1 MSTASTAA
9 PNANAPNASAPNASA
24 TTTGRPTAT
33 NRTTIVQNFDTFL
46 NLLTTQLKNQNP
58 LEPLNTNEFTQQ
70 LVQFASV
77 EQQLKS
83 NETLTALLT
92 SAQTSTLTN
101 AAAFLGNSITA
112 DGKTTRLQGGAATW
126 QLTAPRAASEAVM
139 TIKDSTGAVV
149 STQKKALTIGQ
160 QSFTWDGRTSTGAVA
175 PDGDYSITVTARD
188 ASGQDMAIGTQLTGT
203 VDGVDLS
210 GKVPTLLV
218 GSSRIPLTS
227 VTSVRRT

>member
-9 PNANAPNASAPNASA
+9 ASASTA
-24 TTTGRPTAT
+24 TPGTKTAT

-58 LEPLNTNEFTQQ
+58 LEPLDTNQFTQQ

-83 NETLTALLT
+83 NDTLSALLT

-101 AAAFLGNSITA
+101 AAAFLGNNITA

-126 QLTAPRAASEAVM
+126 QLTAPRAASEAVI
-139 TIKDSTGAVV
+139 TIKDASGAVV

-160 QSFTWDGRTSTGAVA
+160 QSFAWDGRTSTGAVA

-188 ASGQDMAIGTQLTGT
+188 ASGQDMAVATELTGT

-210 GKVPTLLV
+210 GAVPTLLV

-227 VTSVRRT
+227 VTSVRRI

>member
-1 MSTASTAA
+1 MTTASTAA
-9 PNANAPNASAPNASA
+9 ASAAA
-24 TTTGRPTAT
+24 TAT
-33 NRTTIVQNFDTFL
+33 GTKTATSRTTIVQNFDTFL

-83 NETLTALLT
+83 NDTLSALLT

-101 AAAFLGNSITA
+101 AAAFLGNKITA
-112 DGKTTRLQGGAATW
+112 DGKTTRLKDGSATW

-139 TIKDSTGAVV
+139 TIKDSSGAVV

-188 ASGQDMAIGTQLTGT
+188 ASGQDMAVATELTGT

-210 GKVPTLLV
+210 GTVPTLLV
-218 GSSRIPLTS
+218 GSSRIPLTG
-227 VTSVRRT
+227 VTSVRRI

>member
-9 PNANAPNASAPNASA
+9 ASASTA
-24 TTTGRPTAT
+24 TPGTKTAT

-58 LEPLNTNEFTQQ
+58 LEPLDTNQFTQQ

-83 NETLTALLT
+83 NDTLSALLT

-101 AAAFLGNSITA
+101 AAAFLGNNITA
-112 DGKTTRLQGGAATW
+112 DGKTTRLQGGAVTW
-126 QLTAPRAASEAVM
+126 QLTAPRAASEAVI
-139 TIKDSTGAVV
+139 TIKDASGAVV

-160 QSFTWDGRTSTGAVA
+160 QSFAWDGRTSTGAVA

-188 ASGQDMAIGTQLTGT
+188 ASGQDMAVATELTGT

-210 GKVPTLLV
+210 GAVPTLLV

-227 VTSVRRT
+227 VTSVRRI